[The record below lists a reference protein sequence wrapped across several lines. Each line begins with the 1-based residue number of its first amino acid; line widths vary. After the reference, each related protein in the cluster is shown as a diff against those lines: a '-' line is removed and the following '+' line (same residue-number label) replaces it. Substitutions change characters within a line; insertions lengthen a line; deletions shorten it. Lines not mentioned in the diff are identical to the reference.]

1 MAETRISRTPKGRKP
16 QYFQDPATD
25 KLLSMV
31 MTLASELS
39 VTRER
44 LDALERVLEGSE
56 VMSRAQL
63 EHFEP
68 DPPAEEERQT
78 ERQRLVDR
86 LLEVVVAELEET
98 EGDFPQ
104 SREALV
110 NELEREEPS

>member
-1 MAETRISRTPKGRKP
+1 VANSRTSRTPKGRKP

-25 KLLSMV
+25 KLLAMV

-56 VMSRAQL
+56 LLARVQL
-63 EHFEP
+63 EQFTP
-68 DPPAEEERQT
+68 DSQAEDERQS

-86 LLEVVVAELEET
+86 LLQTVVAELEEVQ
-98 EGDFPQ
+98 GGFPQ

-110 NELEREEPS
+110 EELEQE